1 MRQNAKATNRFKS
14 VWSATA
20 GYFER
25 RRQFANTLAELSNL
39 SERELNDIG
48 LHRSMIPSIARKSAG
63 YIG

>member
-1 MRQNAKATNRFKS
+1 MRPNAKATNRFKS
-14 VWSATA
+14 VRSATA

-48 LHRSMIPSIARKSAG
+48 LHRSMIPSVERKSAG
-63 YIG
+63 YMG